1 MARLTLLSRRG
12 IRPAHSVNAMA
23 EEESPASLHLL
34 HEHARA
40 IFAHALDACRIENA
54 FHDRIRFEGT
64 TLLLEYPPEMGPNQV
79 RQDRPPARIEL
90 GKYREILIVA
100 LGKAAVPM
108 TQSLLE
114 ILPPA
119 PRVRGICSAPS
130 RPARPDPRIRY
141 YAGGHPLPNSDSFRA
156 ARGAL
161 RLLGRASGETFVIY
175 LISGGG
181 STLCDLPLD
190 PGISLDDTIAFH
202 QALIASGA
210 TIGEMNTLR
219 KHFSAVK
226 GGRLATAAP
235 DALKLT
241 LQVVDVPWHQAD
253 AVASGPTLADPST
266 VNDCRELLERYQLL
280 EKFPASVRSF
290 FSRPDL
296 PETPGDKVAMK
307 QRAQQVKAA
316 VEAGREGTSFT
327 GFSRQPAGLSNWL
340 ATLLSNR
347 DLLRAAREKAA
358 ALGYE
363 VIVDNACDD
372 WPYEKAAGYLV
383 DRLVELRG
391 RHADRKVCLLSGGEV
406 TVHLD
411 RQPGTGGRNQQF
423 ALACALLFHERLR
436 GQPVVCLSAGSDGAD
451 GNSPAAGALAD
462 PSTITRAQALGFDAQ
477 AALDGFDAC
486 PLLTALGD
494 SLRTGPTG
502 NNLRDL
508 RILLHG

>member
-1 MARLTLLSRRG
+1 M
-12 IRPAHSVNAMA
+12 AMA
-23 EEESPASLHLL
+23 EEESPASLHSL
-34 HEHARA
+34 HEDARA

-54 FHDRIRFEGT
+54 FHDRIRFDGT
-64 TLLLEYPPEMGPNQV
+64 TLLLEYPTEMGP
-79 RQDRPPARIEL
+79 DRPPARIEL
-90 GKYREILIVA
+90 GEYGEILIVA

-119 PRVRGICSAPS
+119 LQVRGICSAPS
-130 RPARPDPRIRY
+130 RPARPDRRIRY

-156 ARGAL
+156 AKHAL

-235 DALKLT
+235 NAVKLT

-266 VNDCRELLERYQLL
+266 VGDCRELLERYQLL

-296 PETPGDKVAMK
+296 PETPGDKVARK
-307 QRAQQVKAA
+307 QRDQQI
-316 VEAGREGTSFT
+316 EAPVDPGSDQISFA
-327 GFSRQPAGLSNWL
+327 SLSQQPAGFSNWL
-340 ATLLSNR
+340 ATLVSNH
-347 DLLRAAREKAA
+347 DLVRAAREKAA

-372 WPYEKAAGYLV
+372 WPYDKAAAYLV
-383 DRLVELRG
+383 DRLVELRRG
-391 RHADRKVCLLSGGEV
+391 HTDRKLCLLSGGEV

-436 GQPVVCLSAGSDGAD
+436 DQPVVCLSAGSDGAD
-451 GNSPAAGALAD
+451 GNSPAAGALSD
-462 PSTITRAQALGFDAQ
+462 PSTVTRTQALGFAAK
-477 AALDGFDAC
+477 AALEGFDAC
-486 PLLTALGD
+486 PLFTALGD
-494 SLRTGPTG
+494 SVRTGPTG

-508 RILLHG
+508 RILLDG